1 VAVQRSGVLWTAN
14 GVQLCGSGGVQNGD
28 QLPAITSDGSHGAIV
43 TWWDNRSGNYNIYAQ
58 RVNASGSVVWITNG
72 VALRNIAGSDALAP
86 AIAPDGSNGAIVAWY
101 DRGSGVYDIYAQR
114 VNSAGAVQWTANGVA
129 LRNIAG
135 TNAWAPTMASDG
147 SGGAIVTWPDDRSG
161 AGSDIYAQRVNS
173 AGAAQWT
180 PNGVRLRSGVSSDG
194 DLPTI
199 ISSGS
204 GGAIITWE
212 DARSGPW
219 DIYAQKITDSAATHS
234 ITVTQEDHGAIT
246 PAGVGGV
253 VTVNDGAG
261 QAFTITPDPNY
272 RVADVQVDGS
282 SIGPVNS
289 YTFYNVMNDHT
300 ITASFVTNSLIYYL
314 AEGSTAWGFSTY
326 TAIENPNTSAVTA
339 RITYMDTAAGNA
351 GKGIIK
357 TRNLTLP
364 ASSQTV
370 VNASDDLPFPM
381 DFSTKV
387 ESLSGLPLGVDRTMT
402 FFCYPQDESVFGAHN
417 SVAASTPSK
426 AWYLPEGSSAWGFS
440 TWTLVQN
447 PNATDATVK
456 LTYMTESGPASFDKA
471 VPANLRATFSMAA
484 DIGAKDASTQVSSNI
499 PVIAERSM

>member
-114 VNSAGAVQWTANGVA
+114 VNSAGAVQWTA
-129 LRNIAG
+129 
-135 TNAWAPTMASDG
+135 
-147 SGGAIVTWPDDRSG
+147 
-161 AGSDIYAQRVNS
+161 
-173 AGAAQWT
+173 
-180 PNGVRLRSGVSSDG
+180 NGVRLRSGVSSDG

-471 VPANLRATFSMAA
+471 VPANSRATFSMAA